1 LTNVSK
7 LTDDEVHSPSLL
19 PGWSRAHVVTHIARN
34 ADSFVWLA
42 EGAKIGESRQQYPTP
57 GMREADIETGSSL
70 PANDLIADLAR
81 SCRALEVSFDALDDD
96 KWDFEVTVRAGSRTM
111 AEIVFSRLREVE
123 VHHLDLAVGY
133 QPADWPR
140 IYVDGEL
147 SRQLSGLPERA
158 DHVQLVTW
166 LIGRADTPHLEH
178 W

>member
-1 LTNVSK
+1 
-7 LTDDEVHSPSLL
+7 
-19 PGWSRAHVVTHIARN
+19 
-34 ADSFVWLA
+34 
-42 EGAKIGESRQQYPTP
+42 
-57 GMREADIETGSSL
+57 
-70 PANDLIADLAR
+70 LIADLAR